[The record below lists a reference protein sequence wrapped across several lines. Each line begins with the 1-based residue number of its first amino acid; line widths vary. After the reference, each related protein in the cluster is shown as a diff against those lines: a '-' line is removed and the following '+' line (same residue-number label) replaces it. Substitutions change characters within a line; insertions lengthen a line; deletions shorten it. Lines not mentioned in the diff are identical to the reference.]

1 MQTPIFNRL
10 KEIKDQ
16 NLVSFHMPGH
26 KYGRLFE
33 ELGYEEKL
41 RDFYSLDTTEIIG
54 TDNLHEPKG
63 IILESENYAKEVIF
77 KNIVSTSLDKNSKLD
92 EKKVSHIEFDEI
104 ELFYLVNGTTCGI
117 QAAITATA
125 KSGDS
130 IIINRSCHHSAYNTC
145 MINNIEPIFVGE
157 KIDESSGI
165 FLGVDSD
172 EYMRAMDENPDA
184 SVVFI
189 TRPSYYGMVF
199 DIKKIIEKAH
209 SRGMMVVVDEAHG
222 AHFGL
227 SEQLPTSA
235 ICYGAD
241 VVIQSIHKTL
251 PAFTQTSI
259 LLCQGGQVDRSKL
272 KHSRSEEHTS
282 ELQSRQYLVC

>member
-77 KNIVSTSLDKNSKLD
+77 KNMVSTSTIKNEKID
-92 EKKVSHIEFDEI
+92 EKNFSHIEFDEM
-104 ELFYLVNGTTCGI
+104 ELFYLVNGTTSGI
-117 QAAITATA
+117 QAAITASA
-125 KSGDS
+125 KSGGA
-130 IIINRSCHHSAYNTC
+130 IIINRSCHHSAYNAC
-145 MINNIEPIFVGE
+145 MINGIEPIFVGE

-165 FLGVDSD
+165 FLGVGPD
-172 EYMRAMDENPDA
+172 EIGRA
-184 SVVFI
+184 
-189 TRPSYYGMVF
+189 
-199 DIKKIIEKAH
+199 
-209 SRGMMVVVDEAHG
+209 SRRERV
-222 AHFGL
+222 
-227 SEQLPTSA
+227 
-235 ICYGAD
+235 
-241 VVIQSIHKTL
+241 
-251 PAFTQTSI
+251 
-259 LLCQGGQVDRSKL
+259 
-272 KHSRSEEHTS
+272 
-282 ELQSRQYLVC
+282 